1 MASTG
6 ARHPRKGEA
15 RKHAQL
21 TSTHRVN
28 TALLA
33 DGLLVYVL
41 WLVHTFRRELR
52 GYGLHAHGHCICPD
66 GWRSCR
72 TARTQKL

>member
-1 MASTG
+1 M
-6 ARHPRKGEA
+6 
-15 RKHAQL
+15 
-21 TSTHRVN
+21 N

-33 DGLLVYVL
+33 DSLLVYVL

-52 GYGLHAHGHCICPD
+52 GYGLHAHGHCICPE